1 MLLIFYVIVGGVQFF
16 VLLDVMLLGCKT
28 LEETENGVMNAYVK
42 ETKQCIQVN
51 QNQYKKR
58 EIKPLQTFSP

>member
-16 VLLDVMLLGCKT
+16 VLDVMLLGCKT

-51 QNQYKKR
+51 
-58 EIKPLQTFSP
+58 